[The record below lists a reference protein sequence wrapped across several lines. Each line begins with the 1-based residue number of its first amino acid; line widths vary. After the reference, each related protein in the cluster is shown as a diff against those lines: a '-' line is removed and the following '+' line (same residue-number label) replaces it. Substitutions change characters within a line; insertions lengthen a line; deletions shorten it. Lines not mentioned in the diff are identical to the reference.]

1 MKAGDGPLGDEVG
14 DSTRQVEGGKGVET
28 LYAATGLADAGD
40 PGAIAGEVFGV
51 DPIYLFGAN
60 LTLCGAHP
68 A

>member
-1 MKAGDGPLGDEVG
+1 LKAGDGPLGDEVG
-14 DSTRQVEGGKGVET
+14 DGAREVEGGKGVET

-51 DPIYLFGAN
+51 DPIHLFGAN
-60 LTLCGAHP
+60 LTLRGAYP